1 GANIDGASV
10 SYRVVRQARFPIW
23 YYGMKR
29 GGYDRFTQEMEIL
42 NGTATTDANGAFA
55 ISFTAI
61 PDLKIPSKEKPQF
74 DYKVIADVIDIT
86 GETHSSETV
95 VAIGYVSINIGINI
109 PESVSKDSV
118 NHFEIDSK
126 NLSGIF
132 EPAQGTITVTS
143 LQQPDR
149 IFRDRLWKRPD
160 LFVMT
165 KEEYYKSFPNDV
177 YDNENDF
184 TTWPKKAV
192 VATQSFNTATSK
204 TFSLPAA
211 LSPGKYEWELTSRDK
226 FGEEITVKKYFT
238 VYAAKDK
245 DIPLLQSLWNS
256 ALPEKAEAGTTVPFQ
271 LGTSEKE
278 IYAIYEVE
286 ARNFSDRKVLYWKK
300 GKENVALPITENFK
314 GGVSVNTVVVKHGR
328 VYSFH
333 QTIMVPYTDKEL
345 KLEFETFRNKLLPGQ
360 NEEWKLKISG
370 SKGEAVAA
378 EMVAALYDAS
388 LDAFRPH
395 NWWFDIQPSFY
406 PYSNWDNGNC
416 FGTTNSSLFAPS
428 WSYNGDYFTPSYD
441 RLNWFG
447 FNILPGYAMRDGNAN
462 VMFSAAPAMEKNE
475 DRKAKKAG
483 EESVLNDSVAGASL
497 PAKST
502 DTESEEVAV
511 RKNLQETAFFFS
523 QLQTD
528 EKGNVIIRFTIPEA
542 LTRWKF
548 MGFAHTTDLKYG
560 MITKETITQ
569 KDLMVTPNAPRF
581 FREGDQIY
589 FSAKVTNLSDHDLT
603 VSATLQLFDALTM
616 KAIDANFGNA
626 NNVQS
631 FATAKGQSTA
641 LSWSL
646 TIPEGIEAV
655 NYKVIAKAGSQS
667 DGEENVLPVLS
678 NRTLVTETLPLNIR
692 GNATKNYSFTKLLQS
707 GSSSTLKN
715 YHLTL
720 EFTSNPAWYA
730 VQALPYLMEYP
741 YQCSEQTFNRFYSN
755 ALASNIANS
764 NPKIKQVFDQW
775 RNMNSDALLSNLEK
789 NQELKSLLLQE
800 TPWVLQSQDETE
812 RKKRI
817 ALLFDLNRM
826 SNEMDAAVTRL
837 QQLQTSNGGWSWFA
851 GGPDNRYITQYIISG
866 IGHLQHLNVATV
878 KERTSSMLERAV
890 PYLDDR
896 MQEDYDNLLKYK
908 VKLDQDN
915 LSYYTAHFFYARS
928 YFTGIPVAEKNKKAF
943 DYFKSQMQ
951 KYWTKQGIYSQGMT
965 ALALHRFDDKKTPA
979 AIIKSLK
986 ENSITNEELGM
997 YWKNNSGGYYW
1008 YEAPIETQALLIE
1021 VFDEAANDQ
1030 VSVDNMKLWLL
1041 KQKQTSDWRTTKAT
1055 AEAVYALLLRGS
1067 TWLMN
1072 EPEITISLGKTVVD
1086 LSKQSSQAGTGYF
1099 KTSWKENDISAQMG
1113 NISVTRKSSD
1123 NGISWGAVYWQY
1135 FEQLDKITASAT
1147 PLSLQKKL
1155 FLQGNSATGP
1165 VIEPIT
1171 ATTSLKP
1178 GDLVKVRIE
1187 LRVDR
1192 DMEYVHMKDLRAACF
1207 EPLNVLSEY
1216 KWQDGLGYY
1225 EETKDASTN
1234 FFFDHLRKGTY
1245 VFEYPLRVQ
1254 LKGDFSNGITS
1265 IQCMYAPEFT
1275 SHSEGVRVT
1284 VK

>member
-1 GANIDGASV
+1 T
-10 SYRVVRQARFPIW
+10 
-23 YYGMKR
+23 K
-29 GGYDRFTQEMEIL
+29 
-42 NGTATTDANGAFA
+42 
-55 ISFTAI
+55 
-61 PDLKIPSKEKPQF
+61 
-74 DYKVIADVIDIT
+74 
-86 GETHSSETV
+86 SE
-95 VAIGYVSINIGINI
+95 
-109 PESVSKDSV
+109 
-118 NHFEIDSK
+118 
-126 NLSGIF
+126 
-132 EPAQGTITVTS
+132 
-143 LQQPDR
+143 
-149 IFRDRLWKRPD
+149 
-160 LFVMT
+160 
-165 KEEYYKSFPNDV
+165 
-177 YDNENDF
+177 
-184 TTWPKKAV
+184 
-192 VATQSFNTATSK
+192 
-204 TFSLPAA
+204 
-211 LSPGKYEWELTSRDK
+211 
-226 FGEEITVKKYFT
+226 
-238 VYAAKDK
+238 
-245 DIPLLQSLWNS
+245 
-256 ALPEKAEAGTTVPFQ
+256 EAG
-271 LGTSEKE
+271 
-278 IYAIYEVE
+278 
-286 ARNFSDRKVLYWKK
+286 
-300 GKENVALPITENFK
+300 
-314 GGVSVNTVVVKHGR
+314 
-328 VYSFH
+328 
-333 QTIMVPYTDKEL
+333 
-345 KLEFETFRNKLLPGQ
+345 
-360 NEEWKLKISG
+360 
-370 SKGEAVAA
+370 
-378 EMVAALYDAS
+378 
-388 LDAFRPH
+388 
-395 NWWFDIQPSFY
+395 
-406 PYSNWDNGNC
+406 
-416 FGTTNSSLFAPS
+416 
-428 WSYNGDYFTPSYD
+428 
-441 RLNWFG
+441 
-447 FNILPGYAMRDGNAN
+447 
-462 VMFSAAPAMEKNE
+462 
-475 DRKAKKAG
+475 
-483 EESVLNDSVAGASL
+483 
-497 PAKST
+497 
-502 DTESEEVAV
+502 V
-511 RKNLQETAFFFS
+511 RKNLQETSFFFP

-589 FSAKVTNLSDHDLT
+589 FAAKVTNLSDHDLT
-603 VSATLQLFDALTM
+603 GSATLQLFDALTM
-616 KAIDANFGNA
+616 KAIDANFGNV
-626 NNVQS
+626 NNVQT

-655 NYKVIAKAGSQS
+655 NYRVIAKAGSQS

-678 NRTLVTETLPLNIR
+678 NKTLVTETLPLNIR

-715 YHLTL
+715 YNLTL

-775 RNMNSDALLSNLEK
+775 RNLNSDALLSNLEK
-789 NQELKSLLLQE
+789 NQELKSLMLQE

-817 ALLFDLNRM
+817 AFLFDLNRM
-826 SNEMDAAVTRL
+826 SNEMDGAINRL
-837 QQLQTSNGGWSWFA
+837 QQLQTANGGWSWFA
-851 GGPDNRYITQYIISG
+851 GGPDDRYITQYIISG

-878 KERTSSMLERAV
+878 KDRTNTMVERAV

-896 MQEDYDNLLKYK
+896 IQEDYDNLLKYK

-915 LSYYTAHFFYARS
+915 LSYYAAHYFYARS

-951 KYWTKQGIYSQGMT
+951 KYWTKQGIYSQGMI
-965 ALALHRFDDKKTPA
+965 ALALQRFDDKKTPA

-997 YWKNNSGGYYW
+997 YWKNNSRGYYW

-1021 VFDEAANDQ
+1021 AFDEVANDQ

-1041 KQKQTSDWRTTKAT
+1041 KQKQTNDWKTTKAT

-1072 EPEITISLGKTVVD
+1072 EPEITVSLGKAVVD
-1086 LSKQSSQAGTGYF
+1086 LSKESTQAGTGYF
-1099 KTSWKENDISAQMG
+1099 KTSWKENDINAQMG
-1113 NISVTRKSSD
+1113 NISVTRKSAD
-1123 NGISWGAVYWQY
+1123 NGVSWGAVYWQY

-1155 FLQGNSATGP
+1155 FLQRNSATGP

-1178 GDLVKVRIE
+1178 GDLVRVRIE